1 MDIDFLNSSLDLK
14 LGILNVGPRLQI
26 FRNSQKDSK
35 MGFLNVALVLLL
47 NFSQFMKE

>member
-1 MDIDFLNSSLDLK
+1 MDIDFLNSALDLK

-35 MGFLNVALVLLL
+35 MGFFNVALVLLL